1 MTEPQLSI
9 IIVNWNGIRFL
20 PDCLR
25 SIVDSPPETAF
36 EIVVVDNASSDG
48 SVEWM
53 RSSSCRAFLGETS
66 FRLIESGSNLG
77 FGQANN
83 LAINNTTAPYVFI
96 LNPDTLVRPEAI
108 ETLLNTLRSVPSVG
122 AVGPKVLH
130 RDGSLHPSVVN
141 YHPTPLSI
149 LIRGFMLDRL
159 IPKRWLAKR
168 YFGDKWEHDEK
179 IVVPLIGGAAMMCRR
194 EMFDTV
200 GTFDPEIHMYSEE
213 FELLVRAARGGWKV
227 MFEPEAEIV
236 HLGGKSSEQRW
247 DRLERAVI
255 QEKATLTY
263 YKKCFS
269 PTLNFFNGV
278 ATVFVINCHAL
289 RWKMTERDTTLLCE
303 LSRAHLEHCRQMLA
317 IHLTRIRPVAEAK
330 ESTEESHTKLV

>member
-1 MTEPQLSI
+1 MTEPLLSI

-20 PDCLR
+20 PECLR
-25 SIVDSPPETAF
+25 SIVDNPPETGF
-36 EIVVVDNASSDG
+36 EVIVVDNASSDG

-53 RSSSCRAFLGETS
+53 KSSNCRAILCETR

-77 FGQANN
+77 FGKANN
-83 LAINNTTAPYVFI
+83 LAICDTTAPYIFI
-96 LNPDTLVRPEAI
+96 LNPDTVVRPKAI
-108 ETLLNTLRSVPSVG
+108 ETLLNTLRSTPGIG
-122 AVGPKVLH
+122 AVGPRVLH
-130 RDGSLHPSVVN
+130 EDGSLHPSVVN

-159 IPKRWLAKR
+159 IPKKWLAKR
-168 YFGDKWEHDEK
+168 YFGDNWAHDER

-200 GTFDPEIHMYSEE
+200 GTFDPEIHMYGEE
-213 FELLVRAARGGWKV
+213 FELLVRANRGGWKV
-227 MFEPEAEIV
+227 MFEPDAEIV

-247 DRLERAVI
+247 DRLERAII

-269 PTLNFFNGV
+269 PTLNLFNGLM
-278 ATVFVINCHAL
+278 TIFVTNCHIL
-289 RWKMTERDTTLLCE
+289 RWKIVGRDTTLLRE
-303 LSRAHLEHCRQMLA
+303 LSKAHLEHCREMLA
-317 IHLTRIRPVAEAK
+317 IRSTRTRATPEVKRSAK
-330 ESTEESHTKLV
+330 ESRN